1 MAVRSATAG
10 TNTCAAT
17 PRLPACT
24 ASTSGGF
31 GKRLAKL
38 DISQFGAVACGGYR
52 WQWDNGINVA
62 ARLGVGY
69 GRYTVTS
76 KQTGPIAEE
85 AALASRQ
92 ALAMVPIEI
101 ESELSLGYSF

>member
-1 MAVRSATAG
+1 M
-10 TNTCAAT
+10 
-17 PRLPACT
+17 PACT